1 MNSKTIAD
9 RPLSVLGLSLAF
21 LMLTANFYSESL
33 NNARAKTQIVFLGTG
48 NPSANPDRMGPS
60 VEIVVNGTPYI
71 VDCGPGV
78 VRRAAGAARLGV
90 RGLEVTNLKTLFVTH
105 LHSDHTL
112 GYPDLIFSPWV
123 LGRKEPLEVY
133 GPVGIQ
139 AMTNH
144 ILEAWRDDND
154 IRINGLEHANTT
166 GNKVSVHEIKSGIIY
181 KDQNVTVKAF
191 VVKHGSWQQAFGY
204 RFETPDRTIVI
215 SGDTSPSESVV
226 ENCNGC
232 DVLIHELYTQRGFNA
247 KGQDWRKY
255 LLSFHTSTRE
265 LAEIATRAKPRLLI
279 LYHQMFFGGPE
290 DTEEGMLNEIRQTY
304 QGKVVSA
311 HDLEIY

>member
-9 RPLSVLGLSLAF
+9 RPLSVLCLSLAF
-21 LMLTANFYSESL
+21 LTLTANSYSQSL

-48 NPSANPDRMGPS
+48 NPSANPDRRGPS
-60 VEIVVNGTPYI
+60 VAIVVNGTPYI

-90 RGLEVTNLKTLFVTH
+90 RGLEVINLKTLFVTH

-139 AMTNH
+139 AMTSH

-154 IRINGLEHANTT
+154 IRNNDLPVQF
-166 GNKVSVHEIKSGIIY
+166 VS
-181 KDQNVTVKAF
+181 
-191 VVKHGSWQQAFGY
+191 
-204 RFETPDRTIVI
+204 R
-215 SGDTSPSESVV
+215 
-226 ENCNGC
+226 
-232 DVLIHELYTQRGFNA
+232 
-247 KGQDWRKY
+247 
-255 LLSFHTSTRE
+255 
-265 LAEIATRAKPRLLI
+265 
-279 LYHQMFFGGPE
+279 
-290 DTEEGMLNEIRQTY
+290 
-304 QGKVVSA
+304 
-311 HDLEIY
+311 

>member
-1 MNSKTIAD
+1 MNSKTTAQ
-9 RPLSVLGLSLAF
+9 RAVSVLLSLA
-21 LMLTANFYSESL
+21 LLLLNATSYSQSLTTPPAT
-33 NNARAKTQIVFLGTG
+33 TQIVFLGTG
-48 NPSANPDRMGPS
+48 NPGANPDRMGPS
-60 VEIVVNGTPYI
+60 VAIVVNGTPYV

-78 VRRAAGAARLGV
+78 VRRASGAVRLGV
-90 RGLEVTNLKTLFVTH
+90 KGLEVTNLKTLFVTH

-123 LGRKEPLEVY
+123 LGRKEPLAVY

-144 ILEAWRDDND
+144 ILEAWQEDND

-166 GNKVSVHEIKSGIIY
+166 GNKVSVHEIKPGIIY
-181 KDQNVTVKAF
+181 QDQNVTVKAF
-191 VVKHGSWQQAFGY
+191 LVKHGSWRQAFGY

-215 SGDTSPSESVV
+215 SGDTSPSESIV
-226 ENCNGC
+226 ENCSGC
-232 DVLIHELYTQRGFNA
+232 DVLIHELYTERGFNA
-247 KGQDWRKY
+247 KGEDWRKY

-265 LAEIATRAKPRLLI
+265 LARIATRARPKLLI

-290 DTEEGMLNEIRQTY
+290 DTESGMLNEIRQAY